1 MKEQEKIVK
10 YSFGISGAPVAKAR
24 PFGYRAKSGKTIFF
38 TPTKTKNFEHLVR
51 ERAEKEIKKPMQ
63 GPVSIEIVFFLPRP
77 QRLMWKKRPM
87 PVVPAP
93 KKPDIDNL
101 AKTIL
106 DGLRGVAFID
116 DNQIT
121 IMHLYK
127 RYHAGDRGP
136 WTQIDIEEDILGK
149 EAEK

>member
-1 MKEQEKIVK
+1 MKTEQKVEK

-24 PFGYRAKSGKTIFF
+24 PFGYRSKTGKSIFF

-51 ERAEKEIKKPMQ
+51 ERTEEKIKKPMQ
-63 GPVSIEIVFFLPRP
+63 GPINMTIIFFLPRP
-77 QRLMWKKRPM
+77 QRLIWKKRPM
-87 PVVPAP
+87 PIVPAP

-106 DGLRGVAFID
+106 DGMRGVAFID
-116 DNQIT
+116 DSQIT
-121 IMHLYK
+121 IMHLFK
-127 RYHAGDRGP
+127 RYHAGDQGP
-136 WTQIDIEEDILGK
+136 WTQIEIEEDILGK